1 MAWMAKRAEF
11 VQRRNDITSSEN
23 VDTLIGNLNAATAS
37 YVSSAGLTQNSDAT
51 TNPYYVTI
59 VQLANKAEQLKK
71 KYDTLNDDI
80 LQYLKQASTDNDMPA
95 LLQKNG
101 ALQTQLTDLYRFK
114 KEMKT
119 DVESAV
125 ARDELLR
132 TRETNL
138 NEHQLFILDRP
149 VRRNMIPYLWVLS
162 VVFVGIGLVLLR
174 WLRPELG
181 MTENEARAL
190 SQSFMDMLSYYFT
203 NNATWLGIIGACMI
217 VILVLGLKVG
227 GVF

>member
-1 MAWMAKRAEF
+1 MAWMQKRADF
-11 VQRRNDITSSEN
+11 QQRF
-23 VDTLIGNLNAATAS
+23 DTLANRNINSIISKLNVEMGK
-37 YVSSAGLTQNSDAT
+37 YVSSAGLTQNQNAS
-51 TNPYYVTI
+51 TNPEYVEI
-59 VQLANKAEQLKK
+59 VRLANEAEELKQQ
-71 KYDTLNDDI
+71 YNTLNDDI
-80 LQYLKQASTDNDMPA
+80 LRYLKEQSRYNDMPA
-95 LLQKNG
+95 LLEESG
-101 ALQTQLTDLYRFK
+101 RLQTTLTKLHEHK
-114 KEMKT
+114 KEMKV
-119 DVESAV
+119 DLESAI

-138 NEHQLFILDRP
+138 NQHQLFILDRP

-174 WLRPELG
+174 KMMPELG
-181 MTENEARAL
+181 ISESEANAL

-203 NNATWLGIIGACMI
+203 SNAAWLGIIGACMI

>member
-1 MAWMAKRAEF
+1 MIKRAQF
-11 VQRRNDITSSEN
+11 KSRFDALASEENIDDLIAKLN
-23 VDTLIGNLNAATAS
+23 VATGR
-37 YVSSAGLTQNSDAT
+37 YVSSAGLTQNQNAT
-51 TNPYYVTI
+51 TNPDYVEI
-59 VQLANKAEQLKK
+59 VRLANKAEDVKQ
-71 KYDTLNDDI
+71 KYITLNNEI
-80 LQYLKQASTDNDMPA
+80 LLYLTQESTDNNMPR
-95 LLQKNG
+95 LLQEMG
-101 ALQTQLTDLYRFK
+101 RLQTDLTDLHRVK

-119 DVESAV
+119 DVESAI

-132 TRETNL
+132 NRETIL

-162 VVFVGIGLVLLR
+162 IVFVGIGLVLLR
-174 WLRPELG
+174 WLKPELG
-181 MTENEARAL
+181 ISENEARAL

>member
-1 MAWMAKRAEF
+1 MAWMNKRAEF
-11 VQRRNDITSSEN
+11 VQRLN
-23 VDTLIGNLNAATAS
+23 VYNTINVNSIINELNTTTGR
-37 YVSSAGLTQNSDAT
+37 YVSSAGLTQNSDAA
-51 TNPYYVTI
+51 TNPDYIKI
-59 VQLANKAEQLKK
+59 VELANQAEDAKQ
-71 KYDTLNDDI
+71 KYIRLNNEI
-80 LQYLKQASTDNDMPA
+80 LGYLKTQSAYSDMST

-101 ALQTQLTDLYRFK
+101 ELQTQLTRLHRVK

-174 WLRPELG
+174 WLKPELA
-181 MTENEARAL
+181 MSENEARAL
-190 SQSFMDMLSYYFT
+190 TQSFMEMLSVYFT

-217 VILVLGLKVG
+217 AILVLGLKVG

>member
-1 MAWMAKRAEF
+1 MAWLTKKGEF
-11 VQRRNDITSSEN
+11 KQRFDALASEN
-23 VDTLIGNLNAATAS
+23 IDTLIGQLNAATGR
-37 YVSSAGLTQNSDAT
+37 YVSSAGLTQNQDAS
-51 TNPYYVTI
+51 TNPDYVEI
-59 VQLANKAEQLKK
+59 VRLANKAEQLKQN
-71 KYDTLNDDI
+71 YNTLNDDI
-80 LQYLKQASTDNDMPA
+80 LRYLKQESTDNDMPT
-95 LLQKNG
+95 LLQESG
-101 ALQTQLTDLYRFK
+101 TLQTTLTRLHGFK

-132 TRETNL
+132 TRETKL

-174 WLRPELG
+174 ILKPELG
-181 MTENEARAL
+181 ISENEARVL
-190 SQSFMDMLSYYFT
+190 SESFMDMLSSYFT
-203 NNATWLGIIGACMI
+203 NNTTWFAIIGACMV

>member
-1 MAWMAKRAEF
+1 MSWTAKRAAF
-11 VQRRNDITSSEN
+11 QQRFNILANDDINSIISQ
-23 VDTLIGNLNAATAS
+23 LNIATGR
-37 YVSSAGLTQNSDAT
+37 YVSSAGLTQNSDASA
-51 TNPYYVTI
+51 NPDYVEI
-59 VQLANKAEQLKK
+59 VRLANRAEEIKQR
-71 KYDTLNDDI
+71 YIALNNDI
-80 LQYLKQASTDNDMPA
+80 LQYLKGQSTYNITT
-95 LLQKNG
+95 LLQESG
-101 ALQTQLTDLYRFK
+101 SLQMQLTDLHRFK

-119 DVESAV
+119 DVETAV

-174 WLRPELG
+174 MMRPDLG
-181 MTENEARAL
+181 MSENEMRAL
-190 SQSFMDMLSYYFT
+190 SQSFMDTLSSYFT
-203 NNATWLGIIGACMI
+203 NNVLWLGIIGACMI

>member
-1 MAWMAKRAEF
+1 MAWRDKRGEF
-11 VQRRNDITSSEN
+11 QQRF
-23 VDTLIGNLNAATAS
+23 DTLSGENIDALIGQLNAATGR
-37 YVSSAGLTQNSDAT
+37 YVSSAGLTQNQDAS
-51 TNPYYVTI
+51 TNPDYVEI
-59 VQLANKAEQLKK
+59 VKLANKAEDIKQ
-71 KYDTLNDDI
+71 KYNALNDDI
-80 LQYLKQASTDNDMPA
+80 LRYLKEQSKYNDMST
-95 LLQKNG
+95 LLQESG
-101 ALQTQLTDLYRFK
+101 ELQKKLTKLHHFK

-132 TRETNL
+132 TRETKL

-174 WLRPELG
+174 MLTPELG
-181 MTENEARAL
+181 ISENEARAL

-203 NNATWLGIIGACMI
+203 TNATWLGIIGACII
-217 VILVLGLKVG
+217 VIIILGLKVG